1 MACKYVVRMIIL
13 QNMKILQLK
22 DYGWVFF
29 FPSESSK
36 LFKRKIPS
44 IYGENIF
51 SWLWR
56 RKKNLPFN
64 YILPWKYLIAL
75 HSINNTDVIQSSV
88 QFLFGVFQ
96 EMNIYIPHRL
106 WLHVCRSPVPQFP
119 SYVISSF
126 EGRHYIV
133 LMDCHWH
140 LAHRRHSGM
149 LSEWI
154 YECLSVPVAFNM

>member
-1 MACKYVVRMIIL
+1 MDEC
-13 QNMKILQLK
+13 
-22 DYGWVFF
+22 FF
-29 FPSESSK
+29 FHLNHLNCLKEKYHP
-36 LFKRKIPS
+36 FMVKIFFLDFE
-44 IYGENIF
+44 GE
-51 SWLWR
+51 
-56 RKKNLPFN
+56 KKNLPFN
-64 YILPWKYLIAL
+64 YILPWKYLISL

-119 SYVISSF
+119 SYIISSF